1 MKELDKS
8 ELLIIDGGV
17 VWFVAIAIGV
27 AIGGICGIL
36 SDWDNLERGIK
47 GEPYQKN

>member
-1 MKELDKS
+1 MKELNRV
-8 ELLIIDGGV
+8 ELAEINGGV